1 MSPNALDRTPMFE
14 RSLYCDAITT
24 FDAIGALFPYFD
36 ADFVSTIGSTIVRL
50 VPIIGRLDS
59 VSPIGILLDV
69 AVELIFEWVFF

>member
-1 MSPNALDRTPMFE
+1 MFE

-36 ADFVSTIGSTIVRL
+36 ADFVSTIGSIVARLFPTIE
-50 VPIIGRLDS
+50 RLDS
-59 VSPIGILLDV
+59 GSPTGILLDV